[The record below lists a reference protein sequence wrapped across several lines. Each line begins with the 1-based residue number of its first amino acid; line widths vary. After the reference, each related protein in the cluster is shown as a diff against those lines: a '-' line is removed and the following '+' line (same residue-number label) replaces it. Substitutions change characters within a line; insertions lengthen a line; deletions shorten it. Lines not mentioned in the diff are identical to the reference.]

1 MKKILFTLF
10 LVTSLLCSVS
20 AEAKGVQKKSYN
32 IVFVGN
38 SITQGVLHAD
48 RTKTAPPVFAAEMIG
63 KALSGDVNFRNVGR
77 AGATTFDWLPEANRY
92 FPLIE
97 KSVAELKAENPDAQF
112 IFPIMLGTNDSASK
126 GPTGCPVSN
135 EDYKKNLLTM
145 IAKIR
150 EMCPGAIFVLQQP
163 IWYSPNTYNGAVYL
177 LDGLKRMM
185 GYTPTLVE
193 IANENGDIYMGDTES
208 FEFFHKNYEKCLI
221 AEPGYAGTFYL
232 HPHEAG
238 AKKLAKFW
246 TSAIVKAVKASGK

>member
-1 MKKILFTLF
+1 MKKILF
-10 LVTSLLCSVS
+10 VLCLMAGIFGVAS
-20 AEAKGVQKKSYN
+20 AEAKGKEKKSYN
-32 IVFVGN
+32 IVFIGN

-48 RTKTAPPVFAAEMIG
+48 RTKSAPPVFAAEMIG
-63 KALSGDVNFRNVGR
+63 KALSAEVSFRNVGR
-77 AGATTFDWLPEANRY
+77 AGATTFDWLPEAKRY
-92 FPLIE
+92 FPLVE
-97 KSVAELKAENPDAQF
+97 KAVAELKAENKDAEF

-126 GPTGCPVSN
+126 GPTGCPVKN
-135 EDYKKNLLTM
+135 EDYKQNLLTM

-193 IANENGDIYMGDTES
+193 IAGENADIYMGDTES
-208 FEFFHKNYEKCLI
+208 FEFFHKNYEKYLI

-232 HPHEAG
+232 HPHEKG
-238 AKKLAKFW
+238 AKKLAKYW
-246 TSAIVKAVKASGK
+246 SEAIVAAVKAAHK

>member
-1 MKKILFTLF
+1 MKKILFMLCLVATL
-10 LVTSLLCSVS
+10 LGAMS
-20 AEAKGVQKKSYN
+20 AEAKGKEKRTYN

-63 KALSGDVNFRNVGR
+63 KALSSDVNFRNVGR
-77 AGATTFDWLPEANRY
+77 AGATTFDWLPEAKRY

-112 IFPIMLGTNDSASK
+112 VFPIMLGTNDSASK
-126 GPTGCPVSN
+126 GPTGCPVKN
-135 EDYKKNLLTM
+135 EDYKANLLTM

-208 FEFFHKNYEKCLI
+208 FEFFHKNYEKYLI

-246 TSAIVKAVKASGK
+246 TAAIVKAIEASGK

>member
-1 MKKILFTLF
+1 MKRILFALCLAATLF
-10 LVTSLLCSVS
+10 GVMS
-20 AEAKGVQKKSYN
+20 AEAKGKEKTAYN

-63 KALSGDVNFRNVGR
+63 KALKSDVAFRNVGR
-77 AGATTFDWLPEANRY
+77 AGATTFDWLPEAKRY

-97 KSVAELKAENPDAQF
+97 KAVEELNAENADAQY

-126 GPTGCPVSN
+126 GPTGCPVKN

-145 IAKIR
+145 IATIR
-150 EMCPGAIFVLQQP
+150 QMCPGAIFVLQQP

-185 GYTPTLVE
+185 GYTPILEE
-193 IANENGDIYMGDTES
+193 IAAENEDIYMGDTES
-208 FEFFHKNYEKCLI
+208 FEFFHRNYEKYLI

-246 TSAIVKAVKASGK
+246 TTAIVAAVKASGK

>member
-1 MKKILFTLF
+1 MKRILFMLCLVATL
-10 LVTSLLCSVS
+10 LGAMS
-20 AEAKGVQKKSYN
+20 AEAKGKEKKTYN

-48 RTKTAPPVFAAEMIG
+48 RTKTAPPVFAAEMIC
-63 KALSGDVNFRNVGR
+63 KALSSDVNFRNVGR
-77 AGATTFDWLPEANRY
+77 AGATTFDWLPEAKRY
-92 FPLIE
+92 FPIIE
-97 KSVAELKAENPDAQF
+97 KSVAELKAENPDAPF
-112 IFPIMLGTNDSASK
+112 VFPIMLGTHDSASK
-126 GPTGCPVSN
+126 GPTGCPVKN
-135 EDYKKNLLTM
+135 EDYKANLLTM

-208 FEFFHKNYEKCLI
+208 FEFFHKNYEKYLI

-246 TSAIVKAVKASGK
+246 TAAIVKAIEASGK